1 MQSSLSGVLS
11 TWHSVRRRKNRVQR
25 IGRERGKQCSVCA
38 HERERWGAVS
48 HSHLRGTHLAFTQ
61 RPGGI
66 WRPGFL
72 LPRLCVCLFT
82 AFVLSLFQTD
92 PLLLLILLNLF
103 WHLWTF
109 NLARDLFSCLF
120 YFSSNHDRLFHS
132 KPTHVWKPRND
143 KIPQYVHGQKLLKVW
158 KHIHVF
164 SKFVPLS
171 ISLSNGC
178 GEVCA
183 VQFGNHLSCFEG
195 AILDLVIDD
204 DWIIPDRFPAI
215 V

>member
-1 MQSSLSGVLS
+1 MC
-11 TWHSVRRRKNRVQR
+11 TW
-25 IGRERGKQCSVCA
+25 
-38 HERERWGAVS
+38 ERERWGAVS

-92 PLLLLILLNLF
+92 PVLLLILLNLF

-109 NLARDLFSCLF
+109 NLARDLFSSHLF
-120 YFSSNHDRLFHS
+120 FISH
-132 KPTHVWKPRND
+132 PTMTDCFIPSPPTYENLGMIK
-143 KIPQYVHGQKLLKVW
+143 KKPQYVHGQKLLKVW

-171 ISLSNGC
+171 ISLSNVC